1 MTQAIT
7 FPRIKIPN
15 AAYVADTWSSISGFS
30 AENYAISTLSAVPSL
45 TGDITAILICD
56 SNSTGGT
63 YGVQNADESADI
75 VLASAPRSEIAKF
88 IKLSATNTLDIFAS
102 NLTNV
107 SWNLVGYTNHITHIT
122 PVDKAGTTGAGQFTI
137 DCSADVPSGSGA
149 VLIECSKGLKV
160 GAALNL
166 TTQQYP
172 NAVPRNHLIVPLN
185 ASRQFF
191 FYSGGASTV
200 SGDIR
205 ILGWLTP
212 EAVQFETTFP
222 LLAHAGDSVWR
233 DSTQPAVTTV
243 FDRYQLHSGSDS
255 ILANIR
261 TGSSAYNVV
270 DKNMAYRTRWVI
282 PSSNGL
288 VDSWANN
295 STAKFTRYMGLVG
308 DTDTANI
315 TGIDTLQAGA
325 TATVTFNKSVT
336 TVNKLRI
343 ASVFDN
349 HYIDVTT
356 GFGGSGDTRTFTVP
370 NLSNSAD
377 GIRLGAVIVTPTTD
391 GGVGADFTGM
401 AYTKAD
407 YKFTNIEDVVAGN
420 VCEGDD
426 PALAPDDQLIKP
438 TTTSGDINK
447 GGVLIDPS
455 AYVGTQEIWRYVV
468 SEFKWYNFTITTE
481 GGVAP
486 APSDS
491 GLTASGLTHR
501 VFTVSGLTHRGL

>member
-1 MTQAIT
+1 MSYCNVFPRVAIT
-7 FPRIKIPN
+7 GLSNGWNRNKDLAALFGITIPSD
-15 AAYVADTWSSISGFS
+15 ATYLIMEYASGTGTSYGFGSFDDVPTDTYTSIGSSSIF
-30 AENYAISTLSAVPSL
+30 
-45 TGDITAILICD
+45 
-56 SNSTGGT
+56 
-63 YGVQNADESADI
+63 
-75 VLASAPRSEIAKF
+75 KF
-88 IKLSATNTLDIFAS
+88 VKLSATKTIDLYLANATGGAAVAQWHCHGVLNHLTPLAS
-102 NLTNV
+102 PV
-107 SWNLVGYTNHITHIT
+107 SIGSFSG
-122 PVDKAGTTGAGQFTI
+122 AGTKTI
-137 DCSADVPSGSGA
+137 DCSAIVPSGAVSGS
-149 VLIECSKGLKV
+149 VLIEFNLNMKV
-160 GAALNL
+160 GPITNVTLQNFPN
-166 TTQQYP
+166 TTE
-172 NAVPRNHLIVPLN
+172 RNHRWVPLD
-185 ASRQFF
+185 AARAFF
-191 FYSGGASTV
+191 VVSGGAAIAA
-200 SGDIR
+200 GAIK
-205 ILGWLTP
+205 ILAWAP
-212 EAVQFETTFP
+212 P
-222 LLAHAGDSVWR
+222 NCIVWDTSYSAITSSSSASIW
-233 DSTQPAVTTV
+233 DSTGFPVITTTCL
-243 FDRYQLHSGSDS
+243 DSYQVAAGSDTH
-255 ILANIR
+255 LAGLR
-261 TGSSAYNVV
+261 TNGDTAYTAVPNSAN
-270 DKNMAYRTRWVI
+270 RTRWVK
-282 PSSNGL
+282 PDVNGL
-288 VDSWANN
+288 VQGNKNQAATS
-295 STAKFTRYMGLVG
+295 FTRYMGVVAN
-308 DTDTANI
+308 TEAANI
-315 TGIDTLQAGA
+315 SGIDTLQAGA

-336 TVNKLRI
+336 TINKLRI
-343 ASVFDN
+343 TSVFDS
-349 HYIDVTT
+349 HYVDVTT

-481 GGVAP
+481 GGGVP